1 LDRHLELSCRSE
13 ALGGLEG
20 RCDRCGAEQP
30 RYRSCGDRHCPHQ
43 GRATEAWSERQSANQ
58 LPVPYFHLV
67 FTLPHRLNP
76 WVQSHPEVIYRALF
90 RAAWGTLN
98 AFGHD
103 AKRLGGQLGMT
114 GVLHTWGQC
123 LCQHVHLHCLVPG
136 GALADDGT
144 WLPAR
149 GSYLFP
155 VRALSRHF
163 CGRFVSALRSAAKA
177 GELTGIDPGAVS
189 ALLDALMAEEWVVFA
204 KPCLAHT
211 ESVIGYLARYTHRIA
226 ISNARILGLD
236 DDQVTLSDRDDR
248 DGEHKTLTLD
258 VPEFIR
264 RFLLHVLPKGLMR
277 VRHYGLMA
285 NRCRVQRLAH
295 IRKVLAAPEPEPE
308 PQAEQDHEPEPGW
321 PCPMCRRGRMRP
333 VRRIAPRRATLGCAP
348 YR

>member
-1 LDRHLELSCRSE
+1 VGVRVRHIDGERRQLRVDQGKGGKDRLVDF
-13 ALGGLEG
+13 G
-20 RCDRCGAEQP
+20 EQP
-30 RYRSCGDRHCPHQ
+30 RYRSCGDRHCPQCQ
-43 GRATEAWSERQSANQ
+43 GRATEEWCERQRSNQ
-58 LPVPYFHLV
+58 LPVPYFHRV

-90 RAAWGTLN
+90 HAAWGTLD

-103 AKRLGGQLGMT
+103 PKRLGGQLGMT
-114 GVLHTWGQC
+114 GVLHTWGQSP
-123 LCQHVHLHCLVPG
+123 CQHVHLHCLVPG

-163 CGRFVSALRSAAKA
+163 RGRFVSALRNAAKA
-177 GELTGIDPGAVS
+177 GELTGLDPGPVS
-189 ALLDALMAEEWVVFA
+189 ALLDALMAEQWVVFA

-211 ESVIGYLARYTHRIA
+211 ESVIGYLARYPHRIA

-236 DDQVTLSDRDDR
+236 DDQVSLSYRDYR
-248 DGEHKTLTLD
+248 DGGHKTLTLEA
-258 VPEFIR
+258 PELIR

-277 VRHYGLMA
+277 MRHYGLLA

-295 IRKVLAAPEPEPE
+295 IRKVLAAPEPEP
-308 PQAEQDHEPEPGW
+308 
-321 PCPMCRRGRMRP
+321 
-333 VRRIAPRRATLGCAP
+333 
-348 YR
+348 